1 MNSGKIEYYDSITKA
16 LVKYVGHF
24 HVGRITYLKYLSNGC
39 VASASIDMSV
49 NIWDPNTWTLI
60 RKYTEHTKSVYFL
73 DQIDN
78 DTIVTASLDSTLRV
92 WKIST
97 GQTLSKINVPSLAY
111 AVKTLPNG
119 LIACGLYGLTEKNVV
134 IYNLTTPSLV
144 QTLNGHSGT
153 LYSLEMFS
161 NELMVSGSY
170 DTKVT
175 TWNLTTYKSKYNFTG
190 HKDRVFC
197 LKRISSNLVASAD
210 RSGLI
215 IIWDW
220 LRVSIVHI
228 LTGHTSGLWTSSLD
242 LFDAQIL
249 ISGSQDKTIKF
260 WNISNG
266 ALIQSINVD
275 IQVNALTMLKTG
287 SEFKI
292 KIKNLFC
299 SKIYSEKNVTVMKA

>member
-16 LVKYVGHF
+16 LVKSVGHF
-24 HVGRITYLKYLSNGC
+24 HVGRITFLKYLSNGC
-39 VASASIDMSV
+39 VASASIDLSV

-119 LIACGLYGLTEKNVV
+119 LVACGLSEKNVFV
-134 IYNLTTPSLV
+134 YNYTTRDLV
-144 QTLNGHSGT
+144 HTLSGHSNT
-153 LYSLEMFS
+153 IYSFEIFS
-161 NELMVSGSY
+161 DDLIASGSF
-170 DTKVT
+170 DTKVK
-175 TWNLTTYKSKYNFTG
+175 TWNLTTFKSKYNFTG

-197 LKRISSNLVASAD
+197 IKRISSNLVASAD
-210 RSGLI
+210 RGGSV

-220 LRVSIVHI
+220 LKVSIVHI
-228 LTGHTSGLWTSSLD
+228 LIGHTSGLWTSSLD
-242 LFDAQIL
+242 LFDTDIL

-266 ALIQSINVD
+266 ALIQTINVD

-292 KIKNLFC
+292 NI
-299 SKIYSEKNVTVMKA
+299 

>member
-1 MNSGKIEYYDSITKA
+1 MNSGKIEYVDSITKVS
-16 LVKYVGHF
+16 VKSVGHF
-24 HVGRITYLKYLSNGC
+24 HVGRITFLKYLSNGC

-49 NIWDPNTWTLI
+49 NIWEPNTWTLI

-119 LIACGLYGLTEKNVV
+119 LIACGLSERNVFV
-134 IYNLTTPSLV
+134 YNYTTRDLV
-144 QTLNGHSGT
+144 HTLSGHSNT
-153 LYSLEMFS
+153 IYSFEIFS
-161 NELMVSGSY
+161 DELMASGSY

-175 TWNLTTYKSKYNFTG
+175 TWNLTTFKSKYNFTG

-287 SEFKI
+287 SGFKI
-292 KIKNLFC
+292 N
-299 SKIYSEKNVTVMKA
+299 Y